1 MPTLIGEHT
10 REPHGPNP
18 EAAPRSSEPRATTDG
33 VPIRSKRDASR
44 VRLQP
49 ADAFDLI
56 RWLAR
61 SQSDPRKA
69 VAELVQNAIDA
80 NARAIVIERR
90 RRGRRATLVV
100 RDDGDGIRP
109 DEDRETA
116 LRHIATHIGRSH
128 KRNLSPRERHEQIV
142 AGQYGIGLLG
152 FWSIGHRM
160 DIRSRVAGSA
170 PWLLRLVE
178 DEPRAEIVPAPPT
191 IDAPATFT
199 EIVVGELHAAAL
211 RPLTTRRLADYLG
224 AELRGP
230 LLSSGAAVEVR
241 ELDSRGVLVDRIPVV
256 PRRFDGVRLDVPA
269 QVEVPGCSPIVIE
282 LYHASVGAAGVELTC
297 GGTVV
302 ADRLGELA
310 ALGLDHAP
318 WTDPAL
324 AGTIEF
330 AGFAVPPGSRRG
342 VTPDAA
348 AAAFVTAL
356 ARIEPYAQAA
366 LDRQL
371 EQRHAA
377 SERQL
382 LSELRR
388 ALRGLRDRLPHLEMP
403 SPIVGRGGPDGERA
417 IDPLATG
424 ASVPAASTTGE
435 TPAPSDEPA
444 HEPQLLPPGPAA
456 HVRLSPD
463 PIRLWPGGARRV
475 RAIVTDLN
483 GQAIAAATTWSASSP
498 LLSMDGEGSAR
509 TIALAELAD
518 RGFYAITVVAEANGG
533 SASTTAEVDVVDGP
547 PIGGPGAG
555 IPEPVLVD
563 EPASGWRSRMSSG
576 SWRVN
581 IGHADYRALAAEPRA
596 RLRYMVAL
604 FAKDVTVATT
614 HAANEPMLD
623 QMIDVLAHAERNL
636 LRAPR

>member
-1 MPTLIGEHT
+1 VRYKSL
-10 REPHGPNP
+10 
-18 EAAPRSSEPRATTDG
+18 
-33 VPIRSKRDASR
+33 VPVRSKRSPSC

-80 NARAIVIERR
+80 NAREIVVERR
-90 RRGRRATLVV
+90 RRGRRAALVV

-109 DEDRETA
+109 DEDRENA
-116 LRHIATHIGRSH
+116 LRYIATHIGRSH

-160 DIRSRVAGSA
+160 DIRSRVAGS
-170 PWLLRLVE
+170 PTWLLRLVE
-178 DEPRAEIVPAPPT
+178 DEPSAQVVPGPPA

-199 EIVVGELHAAAL
+199 EIIVAELHAAAVRL
-211 RPLTTRRLADYLG
+211 LAPRRLAEYLG
-224 AELRGP
+224 AELRGA
-230 LLSSGAAVEVR
+230 LLASGVIVEAR
-241 ELDSRGVLVDRIPVV
+241 EFDARGVLVDRVAVV

-269 QVEVPGCSPIVIE
+269 QIAVPGYAPIAME
-282 LYHASVGAAGVELTC
+282 LYHAAAGACGVELTC
-297 GGTVV
+297 AGTVV
-302 ADRLGELA
+302 AERIGDLA

-318 WTDPAL
+318 WIDPAL

-342 VTPDAA
+342 VIPDAA
-348 AAAFVTAL
+348 AAAFVAAL
-356 ARIEPYAQAA
+356 AQIEPHVQIA
-366 LDRQL
+366 LDHHL
-371 EQRHAA
+371 AQRHAA

-388 ALRGLRDRLPHLEMP
+388 ALRGLRDRLPHLELP
-403 SPIVGRGGPDGERA
+403 ATIIGRGGANGEGAPDPLSTGAAPARTHA
-417 IDPLATG
+417 PPIDPSVTD
-424 ASVPAASTTGE
+424 ASPGE
-435 TPAPSDEPA
+435 PSAGPGGDPVSPNEPR
-444 HEPQLLPPGPAA
+444 LLPPGPAA

-475 RAIVTDLN
+475 RATVTDVH
-483 GQAIAAATTWSASSP
+483 GQTVAATTVWTASSP
-498 LLSMDGEGSAR
+498 HISIDGEGAVR

-518 RGFYAITVVAEANGG
+518 AGRHAVTVVAEANGG
-533 SASTTAEVDVVDGP
+533 AATTTAELIVIDGP
-547 PIGGPGAG
+547 PAGGPGAG

-563 EPASGWRSRMSSG
+563 EPAVSWRSRLSAG
-576 SWRVN
+576 GWRVN
-581 IGHADYRALAAEPRA
+581 IGHADYRALSGDPRA
-596 RLRYMVAL
+596 RLRYLVAL
-604 FAKDVTVATT
+604 FAKDVTVVTT
-614 HAANEPMLD
+614 HAANEPVLD
-623 QMIDVLAHAERNL
+623 RMIDVLAHAERNL
-636 LRAPR
+636 LRGPR

>member
-1 MPTLIGEHT
+1 
-10 REPHGPNP
+10 
-18 EAAPRSSEPRATTDG
+18 
-33 VPIRSKRDASR
+33 VPVRSKRDPGR

-80 NARAIVIERR
+80 NAREIVVERR
-90 RRGRRATLVV
+90 RRGRRAALVV

-116 LRHIATHIGRSH
+116 LRYIATHIGRSH

-160 DIRSRVAGSA
+160 DIRSRVAGS
-170 PWLLRLVE
+170 PTWLLRLIE
-178 DEPRAEIVPAPPT
+178 EGPHAEVVPAPPA

-211 RPLTTRRLADYLG
+211 RVLGPRRLADFLG

-230 LLSSGAAVEVR
+230 LLASGAAVEVR
-241 ELDSRGVLVDRIPVV
+241 EYDSHGVLVDRVAVV
-256 PRRFDGVRLDVPA
+256 PRRFEGVRLDVPA
-269 QVEVPGCSPIVIE
+269 QIAVPGYTPITVE
-282 LYHASVGAAGVELTC
+282 LYHAGVGASGVELTC
-297 GGTVV
+297 AGTIV
-302 ADRLGELA
+302 AERIAELA

-318 WTDPAL
+318 WTDPSL

-342 VTPDAA
+342 VSPDAA
-348 AAAFVTAL
+348 AAAFVAAL
-356 ARIEPYAQAA
+356 AQLVPHVQRA
-366 LDRQL
+366 LDLQL

-382 LSELRR
+382 LAELRR
-388 ALRGLRDRLPHLEMP
+388 ALRGLRERLPHLELP
-403 SPIVGRGGPDGERA
+403 STITGRGGPSGTGAQDA
-417 IDPLATG
+417 PDPLASGAAPASHRACATDPPVTG
-424 ASVPAASTTGE
+424 ASPAGEASGGGPDGDP
-435 TPAPSDEPA
+435 TPPI
-444 HEPQLLPPGPAA
+444 EPQLLPPGPAGQ
-456 HVRLSPD
+456 VRLSPD

-475 RAIVTDLN
+475 RAIVSDVH
-483 GQAIAAATTWSASSP
+483 GQTIAAMTRWTASSP
-498 LLSMDGEGSAR
+498 SLSIDGEGAAR

-518 RGFYAITVVAEANGG
+518 AGGHAVTVVAEANGG
-533 SASTTAEVDVVDGP
+533 TATTTADVVVIDSP
-547 PIGGPGAG
+547 PAGGPGTG
-555 IPEPVLVD
+555 IPEPVLVE
-563 EPASGWRSRMSSG
+563 EPAAGWRSRLSSSG
-576 SWRVN
+576 WQVN
-581 IGHADYRALAAEPRA
+581 IGHADYRALSGEPRA
-596 RLRYMVAL
+596 RLRYLVAL
-604 FAKDVTVATT
+604 FAKDVTVVTT
-614 HAANEPMLD
+614 HAANEPVLD
-623 QMIDVLAHAERNL
+623 RMIDVLAHAERNL
-636 LRAPR
+636 LKAPR

>member
-1 MPTLIGEHT
+1 
-10 REPHGPNP
+10 
-18 EAAPRSSEPRATTDG
+18 
-33 VPIRSKRDASR
+33 VPVRSKRDASR
-44 VRLQP
+44 VRLQL

-90 RRGRRATLVV
+90 RRGRRAVLIV
-100 RDDGDGIRP
+100 RDEGDGIRP

-116 LRHIATHIGRSH
+116 LRYIATHIGRSH

-160 DIRSRVAGSA
+160 DIRSRVGGSA
-170 PWLLRLVE
+170 TWLLRLAE
-178 DEPRAEIVPAPPT
+178 DEPRAEIVPAPPV
-191 IDAPATFT
+191 IDGPTTCT

-211 RPLTTRRLADYLG
+211 RPLAVRRLAEYLG
-224 AELRGP
+224 SELRGA
-230 LLSSGAAVEVR
+230 LLASGASIEVR
-241 ELDSRGVLVDRIPVV
+241 EVDSRGMLVDRVAVV
-256 PRRFDGVRLDVPA
+256 PRRFDGVRLDVLA
-269 QVEVPGCSPIVIE
+269 QIAVPGHCPIAIE
-282 LYHASVGAAGVELTC
+282 LYHATVGAGAVELTC
-297 GGTVV
+297 AGTVV

-310 ALGLDHAP
+310 MLGLDHAP
-318 WTDPAL
+318 WTDPSL

-342 VTPDAA
+342 VVPDAA
-348 AAAFVTAL
+348 AAAFVAAL
-356 ARIEPYAQAA
+356 AQVEPYVRAA

-403 SPIVGRGGPDGERA
+403 APIIGRGGPNGEHA
-417 IDPLATG
+417 IDPLASG
-424 ASVPAASTTGE
+424 APVGVQPEPVPREHDGD
-435 TPAPSDEPA
+435 PVPEPI
-444 HEPQLLPPGPAA
+444 EPQLLPPGPTA

-475 RAIVTDLN
+475 RAIVTDVH
-483 GQAIAAATTWSASSP
+483 GISIAATTRWSATSQQ
-498 LLSMDGEGSAR
+498 LSIDGEGSTR
-509 TIALAELAD
+509 TIALAELAE
-518 RGFYAITVVAEANGG
+518 GASYAITVVAEANGG
-533 SASTTAEVDVVDGP
+533 SASVTAEVDVIEGP
-547 PIGGPGAG
+547 SIGGPGAG

-563 EPASGWRSRMSSG
+563 EPTSGWRSRLSSCG
-576 SWRVN
+576 WQVN
-581 IGHADYRALAAEPRA
+581 IGHADYRALAADPRA

-623 QMIDVLAHAERNL
+623 
-636 LRAPR
+636 

>member
-1 MPTLIGEHT
+1 MRYKSL
-10 REPHGPNP
+10 
-18 EAAPRSSEPRATTDG
+18 
-33 VPIRSKRDASR
+33 VPVRSKRSPSR

-80 NARAIVIERR
+80 NAREIVVERR
-90 RRGRRATLVV
+90 RRGRRAALVV

-109 DEDRETA
+109 DEDREAA
-116 LRHIATHIGRSH
+116 LRYIATHIGRSH

-160 DIRSRVAGSA
+160 DIRSRVAGS
-170 PWLLRLVE
+170 PTWLLRLVA
-178 DEPRAEIVPAPPT
+178 DEPSAEVVPAPPA

-199 EIVVGELHAAAL
+199 EIIVAELHAAAVRL
-211 RPLTTRRLADYLG
+211 LAPRRLADYLG
-224 AELRGP
+224 AELRGA
-230 LLSSGAAVEVR
+230 LLASGVAVEAR
-241 ELDSRGVLVDRIPVV
+241 EFDSRGMLVDRVAVV

-269 QVEVPGCSPIVIE
+269 QIAVPGYAPIAME
-282 LYHASVGAAGVELTC
+282 LYHAGAGASGVELTC
-297 GGTVV
+297 AGTVV
-302 ADRLGELA
+302 AERLGDLA
-310 ALGLDHAP
+310 VLGLDRTP
-318 WTDPAL
+318 WTDPVL

-330 AGFAVPPGSRRG
+330 AGFSVPPGSRRG
-342 VTPDAA
+342 VIPDAA
-348 AAAFVTAL
+348 AAAFVVAL
-356 ARIEPYAQAA
+356 AQIEPHVQIA

-371 EQRHAA
+371 AQRHAA

-388 ALRGLRDRLPHLEMP
+388 ALRGLRDRLPHLELP
-403 SPIVGRGGPDGERA
+403 ATIIGRGGNGGAAP
-417 IDPLATG
+417 DPLSTG
-424 ASVPAASTTGE
+424 AAPARTHVPPADPPVADASPSE
-435 TPAPSDEPA
+435 PSDSGPGGDPVSPI
-444 HEPQLLPPGPAA
+444 EPQLLPPGPAA

-475 RAIVTDLN
+475 RATVIDVH
-483 GQAIAAATTWSASSP
+483 GQTIAATTVWTASSP
-498 LLSMDGEGSAR
+498 HISIDGEGTAR

-518 RGFYAITVVAEANGG
+518 AGRHAVTVVAEANGG
-533 SASTTAEVDVVDGP
+533 AATTTAELIVIDSP
-547 PIGGPGAG
+547 PAGGPGAG

-563 EPASGWRSRMSSG
+563 EPAAGWRSRLSSG
-576 SWRVN
+576 GWRVN
-581 IGHADYRALAAEPRA
+581 IGHADYRALSGEPRA
-596 RLRYMVAL
+596 RLRYLVAL
-604 FAKDVTVATT
+604 FAKDVTVVTT
-614 HAANEPMLD
+614 HAANEPVLD

-636 LRAPR
+636 LRGPR

>member
-1 MPTLIGEHT
+1 MNAIVTVRSR
-10 REPHGPNP
+10 RE
-18 EAAPRSSEPRATTDG
+18 S
-33 VPIRSKRDASR
+33 SR

-80 NARAIVIERR
+80 NARTIVVERL
-90 RRGRRATLVV
+90 RRGRRAALVV
-100 RDDGDGIRP
+100 RDDGTGIRA

-160 DIRSRVAGSA
+160 DIRSRVGGSA
-170 PWLLRLVE
+170 TWMLRLVE
-178 DEPRAEIVPAPPT
+178 DEPRAEIAQAPPA
-191 IDAPATFT
+191 IDAPETFT
-199 EIVVGELHAAAL
+199 EIVVSELHAAAL
-211 RPLTTRRLADYLG
+211 RLLAVRRLAEYLG

-230 LLSSGAAVEVR
+230 LVASGVVVEVR
-241 ELDSRGVLVDRIPVV
+241 EYDLRGVLVDRIAVV
-256 PRRFDGVRLDVPA
+256 PRRFEGVRLEVRPRLA
-269 QVEVPGCSPIVIE
+269 VPGHAPIAVE
-282 LYHASVGAAGVELTC
+282 LYHASSSGGGVELTC
-297 GGTVV
+297 AGTVV
-302 ADRLGELA
+302 ADRIGELA

-324 AGTIEF
+324 TGTIEF

-348 AAAFVTAL
+348 AAAFVAAL
-356 ARIEPYAQAA
+356 AELEPQVQAA

-371 EQRHAA
+371 EQRHAT

-388 ALRGLRDRLPHLEMP
+388 ALRGLRDRLPHLELP
-403 SPIVGRGGPDGERA
+403 SPIIGRGGVDSERA
-417 IDPLATG
+417 TDPLVNREATNG
-424 ASVPAASTTGE
+424 ASVAAAG
-435 TPAPSDEPA
+435 PIVDEQSRVDPDEL
-444 HEPQLLPPGPAA
+444 EPTLLPPGPAA
-456 HVRLSPD
+456 HVRVSPD
-463 PIRLWPGGARRV
+463 PIRLWSGGSKRV
-475 RAIVTDLN
+475 RAIVSDTH
-483 GQAIAAATTWSASSP
+483 GQPIAASTTWTASSP
-498 LLSMDGEGSAR
+498 LVTIDGAGPAR

-518 RGFYAITVVAEANGG
+518 ASHYTITVVAEANGG
-533 SASTTAEVDVVDGP
+533 VASCSTEIERIDGP
-547 PIGGPGAG
+547 PVGGPGAG
-555 IPEPVLVD
+555 IPEPVLVED
-563 EPASGWRSRMSSG
+563 AAGSWRSRLSASGWQ
-576 SWRVN
+576 VN
-581 IGHADYRALAAEPRA
+581 VAHSDYRALATESRA